1 MRQNSTYKYRIESII
16 YLLTVTAA
24 GLATGST
31 YGDKELVD
39 TGENATHENY
49 HGEFQ
54 KAAMRELS
62 KYPHMPTHIEE
73 YDQKPQLLETFQTVW
88 TKSPHEARCGPSGED
103 SVISKLGPH
112 VKVHKIVKEEV
123 KTSTN
128 YLYGSIGVMVL
139 NFFVGGF
146 M

>member
-1 MRQNSTYKYRIESII
+1 MGQNSTYKYRIESTI

-24 GLATGST
+24 GLATGPT

-54 KAAMRELS
+54 KATMRELS

-73 YDQKPQLLETFQTVW
+73 YDQKPQL
-88 TKSPHEARCGPSGED
+88 KSPHEARCGPSGED

-112 VKVHKIVKEEV
+112 VKPV
-123 KTSTN
+123 
-128 YLYGSIGVMVL
+128 LPRSIL
-139 NFFVGGF
+139 F
-146 M
+146 